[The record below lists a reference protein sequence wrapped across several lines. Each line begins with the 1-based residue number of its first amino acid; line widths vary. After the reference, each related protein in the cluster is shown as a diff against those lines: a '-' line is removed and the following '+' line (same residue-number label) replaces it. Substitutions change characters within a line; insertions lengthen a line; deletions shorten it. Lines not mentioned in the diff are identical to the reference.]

1 MNVLINKIRNIR
13 FLDEKKRFLLF
24 GMGLLLIL
32 FLAFYLLKIAYAR
45 YEIRAK
51 VNANIDK
58 ALYIFED
65 EKLSFN
71 LDTQGIVPSNQQY
84 TYRFSVSNYNASK
97 HSDVDLS
104 YKVKVRTTTNL
115 PITVGMYVNE
125 LPSASGAVNQFQSAT
140 TLQDEDDA
148 WYRLYTTVNEYEMDY
163 VDNDTDIFTM
173 VIDFPATYAVD
184 ATYADYLESIEV
196 ILESKQII

>member
-1 MNVLINKIRNIR
+1 MLINKIKNIS
-13 FLDEKKRFLLF
+13 FIDEKKRFLVFGVGLF
-24 GMGLLLIL
+24 LIL
-32 FLAFYLLKIAYAR
+32 LLAFYLLKIAYAR

-51 VNANIDK
+51 VNANLDK

-65 EKLSFN
+65 DKLSFN
-71 LDTQGIVPSNQQY
+71 LDSNGIIPSDDSY
-84 TYRFSVSNYNASK
+84 TYRFSVSNYNSTK

-115 PITVGMYVNE
+115 PITVKIYRNE
-125 LPSASGAVNQFQSAT
+125 LPTDSGAINLFQSVD
-140 TLQDEDDA
+140 LEQDADDA
-148 WYRLYTTVNEYEMDY
+148 WYRAYETVNEAEMDY
-163 VDNDTDIFTM
+163 TDNDTDYYSL
-173 VIDFPATYAVD
+173 VINFPASYAND